1 MNVYRWCARD
11 KQGKKFRGELRAG
24 NEEEVAEFIRSNY
37 GYVTKIQK
45 IRHWEEVYANF
56 RSEKLE
62 IDDGIR
68 ESFFR
73 QLSALLD
80 GGISLIKGLEMIK
93 LKSRGCIY
101 EISNSLIKNLNR
113 GLSLS
118 AAMNKQKGTFTPASV
133 KIIEAGENSGSLS
146 ILLDELADY
155 YKNQNEIKHFIR
167 NACIY
172 PCIVV
177 SVTACTFI
185 FFAFKVLPVFVE
197 LYSSLGIEQTAF
209 LKLIAFA

>member
-133 KIIEAGENSGSLS
+133 LSFLTKNFLAVFAKTTAEAEVVFRFVEPLLRRVTSLRLEALISETLSDKSATAVNKGS
-146 ILLDELADY
+146 
-155 YKNQNEIKHFIR
+155 
-167 NACIY
+167 
-172 PCIVV
+172 IV
-177 SVTACTFI
+177 ATFPLTSSS
-185 FFAFKVLPVFVE
+185 KVLALAIMP
-197 LYSSLGIEQTAF
+197 SA
-209 LKLIAFA
+209 